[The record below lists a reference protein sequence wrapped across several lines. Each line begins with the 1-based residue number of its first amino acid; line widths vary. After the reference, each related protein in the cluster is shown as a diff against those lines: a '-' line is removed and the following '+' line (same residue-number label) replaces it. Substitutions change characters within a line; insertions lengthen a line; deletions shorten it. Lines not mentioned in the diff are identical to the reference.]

1 MMRLS
6 WITKQRRSIIRHSR
20 NNKKALRAFLLD
32 CPGRFL
38 CEVVDGKE
46 YVERRIK
53 GGKES
58 NEILK
63 ALAIVLGVFLG
74 RWIAGKWDK

>member
-6 WITKQRRSIIRHSR
+6 WITKQKRSIIRYSR

-38 CEVVDGKE
+38 CEVVEGKE

-58 NEILK
+58 E
-63 ALAIVLGVFLG
+63 
-74 RWIAGKWDK
+74 